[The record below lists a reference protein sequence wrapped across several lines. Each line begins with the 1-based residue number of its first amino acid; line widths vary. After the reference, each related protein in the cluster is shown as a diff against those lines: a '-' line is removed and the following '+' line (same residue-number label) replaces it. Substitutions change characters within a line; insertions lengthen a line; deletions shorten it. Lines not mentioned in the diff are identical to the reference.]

1 MFTGLVGAVGKVV
14 SVKPVG
20 GDVWEIQVDPMGD
33 ILGGASVGDSVAVD
47 GVCLTVTAIKGTR
60 MVAQMMKE
68 TVERT
73 KLGHLKAGHRVN
85 LELPMRLDGRLD
97 GHMVQGHV
105 DCLGTVERWEDQ
117 GSWRKLWVSMP
128 RWFAPYVVPKGS
140 VALDGVSLTVIDA
153 LDEAFSV
160 GLIPE
165 TLKRTCLVDLKV
177 GDKVN
182 VEGDIIGKYV
192 MRWLGIFG
200 GSPVVAKEGVHGG
213 VADDGI
219 SYDKLALYGWDVG
232 GR

>member
-1 MFTGLVGAVGKVV
+1 MFTGLIGAVGKVV

-20 GDVWEIQVDPMGD
+20 GDVWEMQVD
-33 ILGGASVGDSVAVD
+33 SVDDFLSGVSIGDSVAVD

-60 MVAQMMKE
+60 IVAQMMRE

-73 KLGHLKAGHRVN
+73 KLGSLKSGHRVN
-85 LELPMRLDGRLD
+85 LELSMRLDGRLD
-97 GHMVQGHV
+97 GHIVQGHV
-105 DCLGTVERWEDQ
+105 DCLGIVDSWEAQ
-117 GSWRKLWVSMP
+117 GSWRKLWVSVP

-140 VALDGVSLTVIDA
+140 VAIDGVSLTVIDA
-153 LDEAFSV
+153 LDDAFSV

-165 TLKRTCLVDLKV
+165 TLRRTCLGDLRI

-182 VEGDIIGKYV
+182 LEGDIIGKYV

-200 GSPVVAKEGVHGG
+200 GASMKPGEGVDVGLEEG
-213 VADDGI
+213 GI